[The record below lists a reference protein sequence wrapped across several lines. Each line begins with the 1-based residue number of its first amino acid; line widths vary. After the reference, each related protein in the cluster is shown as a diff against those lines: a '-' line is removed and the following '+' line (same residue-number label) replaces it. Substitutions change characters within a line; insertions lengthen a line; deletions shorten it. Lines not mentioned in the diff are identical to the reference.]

1 MEKSIEQQVKEVE
14 SKKRL
19 QKLAGVQS
27 EGAAKSP
34 EEQWEDLQKEMKSIL
49 LDIKNYKKHE

>member
-1 MEKSIEQQVKEVE
+1 MEKSIEQQVKELE

-27 EGAAKSP
+27 ENKEKSP
-34 EEQWEDLQKEMKSIL
+34 EEQWEDLQKEMEFFL
-49 LDIKNYKKHE
+49 NLVKNYKKDE

>member
-27 EGAAKSP
+27 EGAAKSA